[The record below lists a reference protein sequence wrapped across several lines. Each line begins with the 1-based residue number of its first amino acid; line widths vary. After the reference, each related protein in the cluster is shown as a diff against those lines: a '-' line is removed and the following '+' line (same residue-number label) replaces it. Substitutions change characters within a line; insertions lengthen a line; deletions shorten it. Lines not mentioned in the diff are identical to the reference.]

1 MKILEL
7 VNILKKEEIRE
18 LLNYLKPINEAGLL
32 EEFICRVDP
41 ENIAESMHH
50 VYYDLLIDPETGK
63 FKEEFKNIK
72 I

>member
-1 MKILEL
+1 MEILEL
-7 VNILKKEEIRE
+7 VDTLKKEEIRE

-32 EEFICRVDP
+32 KEFIYRIDP
-41 ENIAESMHH
+41 NDIVETMHH

-63 FKEEFKNIK
+63 FKEEFKNIE